1 MDTKHGNKLIN
12 RNQYKEWVYDST
24 DPYVLPNEGAEGYV
38 EHPNGTVL
46 GILSSHNNIMLND
59 TLNMVVL
66 EEKSSAITDD
76 QKWLRGTS
84 DNNDWFTLT
93 NPKSGKVLTATSS
106 SALSI
111 EGKSLI
117 LIKNFSKFHVSLYFP
132 MFSCFVT

>member
-12 RNQYKEWVYDST
+12 RNQYKKWLYDST
-24 DPYVLPNEGAEGYV
+24 DPYVLPNEGATGYV
-38 EHPNGTVL
+38 EHPNGMVL
-46 GILSSHNNIMLND
+46 GILSN
-59 TLNMVVL
+59 TTVVL

-76 QKWLRGTS
+76 QKWLRGTG

-111 EGKSLI
+111 EGKSLT
-117 LIKNFSKFHVSLYFP
+117 K
-132 MFSCFVT
+132 